1 MFKRKDNQKFF
12 PVGESV
18 ILELESEFEILIGEF
33 SNNAAQTKFLKEFL
47 ISKYSE
53 KHRFYHNLSH
63 INYLLKASEKHNF
76 TDLEAVKFVI
86 WFHDVIYDPKSTKNE
101 IESAEIARVKLTEL
115 GLVAD
120 KISKIEKII
129 LATQKH
135 DSAGLDDD
143 GELFLDL
150 DLSILGAD
158 SETYQKY
165 QKAIQ
170 SEYSFVP
177 WFLYKRARRKILEN
191 FLQREFIY
199 FTDEIRQTIESIARL
214 NIQQEI
220 KELS

>member
-12 PVGESV
+12 PVDERV
-18 ILELESEFEILIGEF
+18 ILELQSEFEILIGKF
-33 SNNAAQTKFLKEFL
+33 SNNSAQTKFLLDFL

-63 INYLLKASEKHNF
+63 INYLLEESKKHNF
-76 TDLEAVKFVI
+76 ADLDSIKFVI
-86 WFHDVIYDPKSTKNE
+86 WFHDVIYNPKSTKNE

-115 GLVAD
+115 GLVGE
-120 KISKIEKII
+120 KIAKVEKII

-135 DSAGLDDD
+135 DATGLDD
-143 GELFLDL
+143 ESKLFLDL

-165 QKAIQ
+165 QKAIR

-177 WFLYKRARRKILEN
+177 WLLYKRARRKILEN

-199 FTDEIRQTIESIARL
+199 FTEEIRQSIESNARL